1 MGFEAATN
9 NNRNNTAING
19 ANGVNN
25 QFGAGESATILGR
38 PLPPLQW
45 GIPDITF
52 PGTTRPV
59 APRYIHIGSS
69 EPSGKNIVINSYNGG
84 GDIQG
89 WINQVIQAGNCHAN
103 TGWVLSVP
111 SWPDCTI
118 SYSNVAGKT
127 GLFHPSSLQN
137 GWKVNSYT
145 WGHTH
150 GSGGCAVSVGGGPWY
165 FSKWGT
171 FAPYTTN
178 QNTVDDGVHLVQ
190 TIGQA
195 VSSDPTWINR
205 GAVRTANLSG
215 TTTDLELYR
224 RPTTVAISP
233 GYSYFTEFKI
243 EDVEWWY
250 NTYDVRKYDFSD
262 SQGPHETYCNNYSN
276 SKWVSGSPGHDEY
289 IKSRDHY
296 GIKSSH
302 TYYDVDW
309 RETKGLPGA
318 TKLDAAIQLM
328 AGADVCVENNVED
341 ATTSIQ
347 SKDGYTASSL
357 YAATTGAT
365 TTDALLVLPASGN
378 NFRLKVGGKSRR
390 LT

>member
-1 MGFEAATN
+1 MAPPSPGHDIRQRRGAAHSEERSVFPPYAFLIDNSSNFITGHLRTPLFAPQGECREAAGEPHFQTSKTDTGMEKKQLISVVKPLIAAALLFGSSGGVAWGQVYIGTATNSSSTSGATQGGQIGFEAAAN
-9 NNRNNTAING
+9 NNRNNAAING

-38 PLPPLQW
+38 PSPPLQW

-59 APRYIHIGSS
+59 APRYIHIGST
-69 EPSGKNIVINSYNGG
+69 EASGKNIVINSYNGG

-89 WINQVIQAGNCHAN
+89 WINQVIQAGNCPAS
-103 TGWVLSVP
+103 TGWVLSPP
-111 SWPDCTI
+111 SWPVCTI
-118 SYSNVAGKT
+118 TYSNVAGKT

-137 GWKVNSYT
+137 GWKVNAYS

-178 QNTVDDGVHLVQ
+178 QNTVDDGVNLVQ

-195 VSSDPTWINR
+195 VLSDPTWNNR
-205 GAVRTANLSG
+205 GVARTANLSG

-250 NTYDVRKYDFSD
+250 NTYNVYKYDFS
-262 SQGPHETYCNNYSN
+262 
-276 SKWVSGSPGHDEY
+276 
-289 IKSRDHY
+289 
-296 GIKSSH
+296 
-302 TYYDVDW
+302 
-309 RETKGLPGA
+309 A
-318 TKLDAAIQLM
+318 
-328 AGADVCVENNVED
+328 
-341 ATTSIQ
+341 
-347 SKDGYTASSL
+347 
-357 YAATTGAT
+357 
-365 TTDALLVLPASGN
+365 
-378 NFRLKVGGKSRR
+378 
-390 LT
+390 